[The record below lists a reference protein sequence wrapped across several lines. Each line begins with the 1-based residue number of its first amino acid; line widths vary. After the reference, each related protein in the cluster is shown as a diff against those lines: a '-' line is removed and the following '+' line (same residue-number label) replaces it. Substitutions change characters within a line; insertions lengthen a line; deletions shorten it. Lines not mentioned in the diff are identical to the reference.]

1 VRHPKQLLGL
11 QCAVGSASFSIP
23 SNFPVIHCHASHL
36 IHITSSV
43 GAMSVRFT
51 EQEMKDYVNMV

>member
-1 VRHPKQLLGL
+1 MHLLGL
-11 QCAVGSASFSIP
+11 QCTVGCTSFSIP
-23 SNFPVIHCHASHL
+23 SIFPVIIHCHVSHL
-36 IHITSSV
+36 IHITPSV

>member
-1 VRHPKQLLGL
+1 MQLLGL
-11 QCAVGSASFSIP
+11 QGTVGSASFFIP
-23 SNFPVIHCHASHL
+23 SNFPVIIHCHISHW
-36 IHITSSV
+36 IHITPSV